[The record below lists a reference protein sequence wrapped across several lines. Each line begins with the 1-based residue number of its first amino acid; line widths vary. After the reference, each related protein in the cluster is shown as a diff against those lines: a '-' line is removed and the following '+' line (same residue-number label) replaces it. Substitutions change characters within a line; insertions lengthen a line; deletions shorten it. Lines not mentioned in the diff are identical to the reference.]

1 VPVSDRFVDVGVKL
15 HVREWP
21 GSKTPFVLLHG
32 LSSNCR
38 TWDAVADQ
46 LWRAG
51 HHIVAIDQRGHGLS
65 DKPEGDYDFA
75 TITADLASLL
85 HVMGLVHPV
94 LVGQSWG
101 GNVLL
106 EFAARYP
113 HLVCGLA
120 FIDGG
125 FIDLRSRP
133 DATWEKIAI
142 DLKPPQLAGTA
153 REDLKK
159 RIQRSHPDWTE
170 AGIEATLNNFETLS
184 DGTIQP
190 WLTLSRHMR
199 ILRAMWNQ
207 EPSGLYPRIS
217 APTLICAAASQADPE
232 WTNNKIKQVTNA
244 RAALPNCKVSWF
256 DNTDHDI
263 HVHKPVALA
272 ELLLETI
279 QNGFWHSCIE
289 Q

>member
-1 VPVSDRFVDVGVKL
+1 VV
-15 HVREWP
+15 
-21 GSKTPFVLLHG
+21 
-32 LSSNCR
+32 
-38 TWDAVADQ
+38 AV
-46 LWRAG
+46 
-51 HHIVAIDQRGHGLS
+51 DQRGHGLS
-65 DKPEGDYDFA
+65 DKPDGDYDFA

-85 HVMGLVHPV
+85 QTMDLVRPV

-113 HLVCGLA
+113 NLACGLA

-133 DATWEKIAI
+133 DATWEKISI
-142 DLKPPQLAGTA
+142 ELKPPELAGTA

-159 RIQRSHPDWTE
+159 QIKRSHPDWTE
-170 AGIEATLNNFETLS
+170 PGVEATLNNFETLS

-207 EPSGLYPRIS
+207 EPSGLYPRVS

-232 WTNNKIKQVTNA
+232 WTQNKIKQVANA
-244 RAALPNCKVSWF
+244 QVALPNSRVSWF
-256 DNTDHDI
+256 DDTDHDI
-263 HVHKPVALA
+263 HVHKPAALA

-279 QNGFWHSCIE
+279 QNGFWHSCID
-289 Q
+289 